1 MAGLVCLA
9 KTASRHTGNF
19 VSLFAGVCHSLMS
32 HPGRWVWAKGTSQ
45 LCRYCNLGFL
55 YSPYTESK
63 KGRQR
68 SWGSYS
74 PTSPYTGCM
83 ALRRELPERNF
94 QTREFLRRGLDGRMS
109 GGEGAGLYR
118 NAKNT
123 VNTPATR
130 KQQKLA
136 WGQLAQM
143 LLGREDKQLVMLD
156 SPSPLPPVPSP
167 MHSILLW
174 KKTRAFCS
182 TSSRW
187 GAPKPST
194 VLGPGDTAVASE
206 TKS

>member
-1 MAGLVCLA
+1 
-9 KTASRHTGNF
+9 
-19 VSLFAGVCHSLMS
+19 
-32 HPGRWVWAKGTSQ
+32 
-45 LCRYCNLGFL
+45 
-55 YSPYTESK
+55 
-63 KGRQR
+63 
-68 SWGSYS
+68 
-74 PTSPYTGCM
+74 
-83 ALRRELPERNF
+83 
-94 QTREFLRRGLDGRMS
+94 MS

-167 MHSILLW
+167 MHSILPW

-182 TSSRW
+182 TSSR
-187 GAPKPST
+187 
-194 VLGPGDTAVASE
+194 
-206 TKS
+206 